1 MYYFMR
7 YLVGYLALT
16 ITTTLLLSCGST
28 RPLLGSRSHTLGGM
42 GSSFREFPG
51 YIVKI
56 DVQIDHQSK
65 HSATCSGVHIGDGVI
80 LTAAHCLIHNL
91 DQKLA
96 PTKWI
101 PKLYNFD
108 QITYL
113 SQREIGAPI
122 PRHLTAGEIVMAV
135 YHHNIPNSHP
145 DSYDIAVIFTKPKIP
160 FDDAALLPDKDYT
173 HQPRA
178 VDVYGVGLSFT
189 DLYHFPNYHRYFSGQ
204 ASIDVESRHNIETT
218 TLMPPMS
225 FFISTWIQPEPV
237 DSAISA
243 IAIKGICP
251 GDSGGPV
258 VLHRPESHQDMV
270 IGTLSH
276 INLLYIL
283 FLDKLKELSNISSD
297 TEGCF
302 PFIAVNHLFEYLPWL
317 KEVTMHYQKI
327 HHNLNSSGAI
337 STPITLSSE
346 ELKSLATNKAN

>member
-1 MYYFMR
+1 M
-7 YLVGYLALT
+7 GYLTLII
-16 ITTTLLLSCGST
+16 ITLVTHTLLTSCGTISSQH
-28 RPLLGSRSHTLGGM
+28 SRSHTLGGV
-42 GSSFREFPG
+42 GSPFREFPG
-51 YIVKI
+51 YMVKI
-56 DVQIDHQSK
+56 DVQIDHWSE
-65 HSATCSGVHIGDGVI
+65 HSTTCSGVHVGDGVI

-101 PKLYNFD
+101 PALYHFD

-113 SQREIGAPI
+113 SQREFGSPI

-145 DSYDIAVIFTKPKIP
+145 DSYDIAVIFTKPKTP

-173 HQPRA
+173 QQPRS

-189 DLYHFPNYHRYFSGQ
+189 DLYHFPESHRYFSGQ

-237 DSAISA
+237 GS
-243 IAIKGICP
+243 AIKGICP

-258 VLHRPESHQDMV
+258 VLRHPESHQDMV
-270 IGTLSH
+270 IGITSH
-276 INLLYIL
+276 INLLYML
-283 FLDKLKELSNISSD
+283 FLNKLKALSDISSD

-317 KEVTMHYQKI
+317 KEVTRHYQKI
-327 HHNLNSSGAI
+327 HHNLNIHSSGAI
-337 STPITLSSE
+337 SSPIILSSE
-346 ELKSLATNKAN
+346 ELKSRATHKAN